1 MTQKE
6 LRSRFYIQG
15 WPMTDKRDGTAY
27 SVVITLACIV
37 AAIYLPFTWVL
48 FEDVQALKSDRLGWF
63 LIMPTAIPNLV
74 ILRALL
80 GVMSVI
86 ISALLES
93 IAVAALTYWARK
105 GGVRRVIA
113 ITCAFLVA
121 CLFSLAME
129 VAFNSKPRA
138 EPNGEQSVNTGRGQ
152 RHGQD
157 EIKE

>member
-1 MTQKE
+1 
-6 LRSRFYIQG
+6 
-15 WPMTDKRDGTAY
+15 MTDRREGTAY
-27 SVVITLACIV
+27 SVVVTLAGIM
-37 AAIYLPFTWVL
+37 AAIYLPFIWVL

-63 LIMPTAIPNLV
+63 LIMPTAIPNLI
-74 ILRALL
+74 ILRALF
-80 GVMSVI
+80 GVTSLIV
-86 ISALLES
+86 SALLES
-93 IAVAALTYWARK
+93 IAVVALTYWGRK

-138 EPNGEQSVNTGRGQ
+138 EPKGQQSVNTGHGQ